1 MTLRLALLLS
11 AGVLVSCGGDHEERE
26 PAAAKAKTT
35 ATASAT
41 PEPPPDGVDT
51 VAERVMEEVP
61 GCTPDETVRLRS
73 WKREGVVAI
82 RTGIC
87 EDKVL
92 DAVTVF
98 EFRSE
103 KAARGSQ
110 EDYGLIDH
118 PDAKDGAIVGSGN
131 VRCHEESRGGKDWVT
146 CMLRVRR
153 YILIGH
159 GRPGRDTDAVMNRR
173 MGAIARAAE

>member
-1 MTLRLALLLS
+1 M
-11 AGVLVSCGGDHEERE
+11 SCGGEAEKRE
-26 PAAAKAKTT
+26 PTAAKAK
-35 ATASAT
+35 ATAKAT
-41 PEPPPDGVDT
+41 STAQPRAEGIDA

-61 GCTPDETVRLRS
+61 GCTPDETMRLGP
-73 WKREGVVAI
+73 WKREGAVGI

-87 EDKVL
+87 EDKIL

-103 KAARGSQ
+103 KAARGSE

-146 CMLRVRR
+146 CMLRVRE